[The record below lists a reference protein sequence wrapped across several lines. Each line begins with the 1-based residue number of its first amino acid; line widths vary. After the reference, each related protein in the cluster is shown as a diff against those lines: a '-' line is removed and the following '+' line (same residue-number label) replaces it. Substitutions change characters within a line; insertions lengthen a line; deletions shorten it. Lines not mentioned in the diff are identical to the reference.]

1 MVSMGEDGYL
11 QAAKRIMETATW
23 IRTEMEKIPEL
34 KVLGDPTFVIA
45 FASDSLNVY
54 QIMEQMTNKGWGLN
68 GLHLPPSVHLCVT
81 LRHTQ
86 EDVKERFIQDLKE
99 AVEYVKEN
107 PQASEGIGPV
117 YGMASSP
124 DLRGM
129 VTEVL
134 NWYLDKQFEV

>member
-1 MVSMGEDGYL
+1 MGEDGYL
-11 QAAKRIMETATW
+11 RAAKEIMETALW
-23 IRTEMEKIPEL
+23 IKTEIEKIPEL
-34 KVLGDPTFVIA
+34 HVLGDPTFVIA
-45 FASDSLNVY
+45 FASPDLNIY
-54 QIMEQMTNKGWGLN
+54 QMLEYMTQKGWGLN
-68 GLHLPPSVHLCVT
+68 GLHLPPCIHICVT

-86 EDVKERFIQDLKE
+86 PGVKERFIEDLMAAIE
-99 AVEYVKEN
+99 HVKEN